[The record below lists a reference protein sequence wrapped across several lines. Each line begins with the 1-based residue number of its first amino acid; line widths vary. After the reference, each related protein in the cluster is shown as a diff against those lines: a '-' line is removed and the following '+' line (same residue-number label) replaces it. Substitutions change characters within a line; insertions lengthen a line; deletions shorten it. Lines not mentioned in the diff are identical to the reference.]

1 MKKSAILAFVVAITM
16 ALCMTLIP
24 NVFSQPEN
32 VRVLSYSWYIDIS
45 SGDYLV
51 VVGEVQNVGPNIIDY
66 VKVIGTFYA
75 SDGTPLA
82 GNSVRSLTTQI
93 LPQQKAPFYM
103 IVPIYDS
110 LTGSS
115 WDPQSID
122 YLTILVNYA
131 EPTESSQYLG
141 LEISSHESS
150 TDAYGYYMVTGV
162 VKNTGTQST
171 NQASVVATFYN
182 STGSVVAVGTSYLT
196 PSSIAPGSTASF
208 TIYPLD
214 YLAVI
219 GEISSYS
226 LLIQTL
232 NTTPSA
238 TPTPSPTA
246 SPSLSPTPTETGN
259 GTDIPDT
266 YVYTVAAVVII
277 CIAIG
282 IFAISA
288 RALHRKRVGGRARA
302 RRTLK

>member
-1 MKKSAILAFVVAITM
+1 MRKSALLAFVVAITI

-24 NVFSQPEN
+24 HVFSQPEN
-32 VRVLSYSWYIDIS
+32 IRVLSYSWYLDPS

-82 GNSVRSLTTQI
+82 GDSVRSLTTQI
-93 LPQQKAPFYM
+93 LPQQKAPFYL
-103 IVPIYDS
+103 IVTIYDS
-110 LTGSS
+110 NTGYS

-122 YLTILVNYA
+122 HLTISVNRA
-131 EPTESSQYLG
+131 EPTESSQYQG

-150 TDAYGYYMVTGV
+150 TDAYGYYRVTGV

-196 PSSIAPGSTASF
+196 PSSIAPSSTASF

-214 YLAVI
+214 YLAVM

-232 NTTPSA
+232 NTAPSA

-246 SPSLSPTPTETGN
+246 SPSLSPAPTPTETVN
-259 GTDIPDT
+259 GTDISDT
-266 YVYTVAAVVII
+266 YVYIAAAVVII

-282 IFAISA
+282 IFALSA
-288 RALHRKRVGGRARA
+288 RALRRKRVGGRAVH
-302 RRTLK
+302 

>member
-1 MKKSAILAFVVAITM
+1 MRKSALLAFVVAITI

-24 NVFSQPEN
+24 HVFSQPEN
-32 VRVLSYSWYIDIS
+32 IRVLSYSWYIDIS
-45 SGDYLV
+45 SGDYVV

-82 GNSVRSLTTQI
+82 GDSGRSLTTQI

-103 IVPIYDS
+103 IVTIYDS
-110 LTGSS
+110 NTGYS

-122 YLTILVNYA
+122 HLNISVDRA
-131 EPTESSQYLG
+131 EPTESSQYQG

-150 TDAYGYYMVTGV
+150 TDAYGYYRVTGV

-171 NQASVVATFYN
+171 NQASVVAAFYN

-214 YLAVI
+214 YLAVM

-232 NTTPSA
+232 NAAPSA
-238 TPTPSPTA
+238 TPTPSPAA
-246 SPSLSPTPTETGN
+246 SPSLSPTPTPTETEN
-259 GTDIPDT
+259 GTAITDT
-266 YVYTVAAVVII
+266 YVYAAAAVVII

-282 IFAISA
+282 IFALST
-288 RALHRKRVGGRARA
+288 RALRRKRVGGRAVH
-302 RRTLK
+302 

>member
-1 MKKSAILAFVVAITM
+1 MKKSAIFAFVVAITI

-45 SGDYLV
+45 SGDYVV

-103 IVPIYDS
+103 IVTIYDS
-110 LTGSS
+110 NTGYS

-122 YLTILVNYA
+122 HLNISVDRA
-131 EPTESSQYLG
+131 EPTESSQYQG

-150 TDAYGYYMVTGV
+150 TDAYGNYMVTGV

-171 NQASVVATFYN
+171 TQASVVATFYN

-208 TIYPLD
+208 KIYPNA
-214 YLAVI
+214 YLAVA
-219 GEISSYS
+219 GQVSSYS
-226 LLIQTL
+226 LLIQTQ

-246 SPSLSPTPTETGN
+246 SPSLSPTPTPTEAGN
-259 GTDIPDT
+259 GNGIPDT
-266 YVYTVAAVVII
+266 YVYAAAAVVII
-277 CIAIG
+277 CVAIG
-282 IFAISA
+282 IFALSM
-288 RALHRKRVGGRARA
+288 RALRRKRVGAR
-302 RRTLK
+302 

>member
-1 MKKSAILAFVVAITM
+1 MKKSVILAFVVAITM
-16 ALCMTLIP
+16 VLCMTLIP

-32 VRVLSYSWYIDIS
+32 VRVLSYSWHIDIS
-45 SGDYLV
+45 SGEYVV

-75 SDGTPLA
+75 SDGTPLE

-110 LTGSS
+110 LTRSWV

-131 EPTESSQYLG
+131 EPTESSQYQG

-150 TDAYGYYMVTGV
+150 TDAYGLYTVTGV

-171 NQASVVATFYN
+171 NQAIVVATFYN

-214 YLAVI
+214 YLAVA
-219 GEISSYS
+219 GEVSSYS
-226 LLIQTL
+226 LLIQAQ

-246 SPSLSPTPTETGN
+246 SPSLSPTPTEAGN
-259 GTDIPDT
+259 GNGIPDT
-266 YVYTVAAVVII
+266 YVYAATAVVII
-277 CIAIG
+277 CVAIG
-282 IFAISA
+282 IFALSV
-288 RALHRKRVGGRARA
+288 RVLRRKRVGTR
-302 RRTLK
+302 

>member
-1 MKKSAILAFVVAITM
+1 MKKSAILAFVVAITI

-32 VRVLSYSWYIDIS
+32 VRVLSYSWYLNPS
-45 SGDYLV
+45 SSDYLV

-66 VKVIGTFYA
+66 VKVIGSFYT
-75 SDGTPLA
+75 SDGTLLA
-82 GNSVRSLTTQI
+82 SDSVKSLTTQI

-103 IVPIYDS
+103 VFPLYDS
-110 LTGSS
+110 LTGYS
-115 WDPQSID
+115 WDPQSIEK
-122 YLTILVNYA
+122 LTILVNYA
-131 EPTESSQYLG
+131 EPTESPQYQD
-141 LEISSHESS
+141 LEISSHMSS

-171 NQASVVATFYN
+171 NQAIVVAAFYN
-182 STGSVVAVGTSYLT
+182 STGSVVAVGSSYLT

-246 SPSLSPTPTETGN
+246 SPSLSPTPTPTETGN

-266 YVYTVAAVVII
+266 YVYTAAAVVII

-282 IFAISA
+282 IFALV
-288 RALHRKRVGGRARA
+288 RRKRIGGRPRT

>member
-32 VRVLSYSWYIDIS
+32 IRVLSYSWYIEPS

-82 GNSVRSLTTQI
+82 GNSVKSLTTQI

-115 WDPQSID
+115 WNPQSID
-122 YLTILVNYA
+122 YLTILVNHA
-131 EPTESSQYLG
+131 EPTESPQYQD
-141 LEISSHESS
+141 LEISSHTSS
-150 TDAYGYYMVTGV
+150 TDAYGYYKVTGV

-182 STGSVVAVGTSYLT
+182 STGSVVATGASYLT

-219 GEISSYS
+219 GEVSSYS

-246 SPSLSPTPTETGN
+246 SPSLSPTPTPTETGN

-266 YVYTVAAVVII
+266 YVYTAAAVVII

-282 IFAISA
+282 IFALV
-288 RALHRKRVGGRARA
+288 RRKRIGGRPRT